1 MIHIIVAG
9 KVRISPL
16 FLAMLAGFIIVDGT
30 AYILYILLAAAIHEM
45 AHIIAIERVG
55 GIVDS
60 VELRMFGVKL
70 NIRNSLA
77 LSYRQEIAIAL
88 VGPAVNLLTALL
100 AMGVCLLTGGT
111 QGALFFTAVNLMLFL
126 INILPVENLDG
137 GRALR
142 ALLLENL
149 ELDTAE
155 RICGIISV
163 LFVIPMLIIGAV
175 LFIRTGYNLSL
186 AIISVYLAAN
196 IIVRGMRQ

>member
-1 MIHIIVAG
+1 
-9 KVRISPL
+9 
-16 FLAMLAGFIIVDGT
+16 MLAGFVVIDGT
-30 AYILYILLAAAIHEM
+30 AYILYILLAATIHEM
-45 AHIIAIERVG
+45 AHIIAIERAG

-70 NIRNSLA
+70 NLGNSMA
-77 LSYRQEIAIAL
+77 LSYRQEMLIAL
-88 VGPAVNLLTALL
+88 VGPAVNLLAALL
-100 AMGVCLLTGGT
+100 AMGVSWLTGGT
-111 QGALFFTAVNLMLFL
+111 PGALFFTAVNLLLFL

-155 RICGIISV
+155 RICGVISV
-163 LFVIPMLIIGAV
+163 VFVIPLLVIGAV

-186 AIISVYLAAN
+186 AVIAVYLAAN
-196 IIVRGMRQ
+196 IIVRGMRK